1 MTLTN
6 PIVELDAVTLTL
18 AGPAGPVNVLR
29 GVELNAS
36 RPGESV
42 GLMGPSGAGKTS
54 LMMIVAG
61 FGARDLRTHRRGR
74 P

>member
-1 MTLTN
+1 MTGSAS
-6 PIVELDAVTLTL
+6 IVDLDRVTLTL

-29 GVELNAS
+29 GAS
-36 RPGESV
+36 LRVAAGESV

-61 FGARDLRTHRRGR
+61 LERATSGRGAVVGR
-74 P
+74 